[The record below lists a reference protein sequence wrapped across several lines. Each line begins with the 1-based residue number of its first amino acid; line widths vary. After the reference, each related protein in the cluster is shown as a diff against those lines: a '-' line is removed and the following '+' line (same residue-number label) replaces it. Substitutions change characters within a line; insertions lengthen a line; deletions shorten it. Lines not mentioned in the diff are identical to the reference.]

1 MRKLLMAIFI
11 PILML
16 LGTPALLAAIMY
28 DGSGYEDMPVHLY
41 TEDADFQKMLFQEL
55 SDSLDELDTGVN
67 ADMEY
72 NLHED
77 IINTAIYE
85 QILQSNPNY
94 APGDDC
100 ATDEECY
107 IFATDLP
114 IGEGAQ
120 ARLVGAWVEFEQNKF
135 ILNVFLDVQLS
146 EGIAYRTVIETH
158 FKLQDHPGEK
168 KYTLQFEKINLG
180 NLPIPSSMISGIL
193 NLVENNFADL
203 NLDEAVQ
210 GLPLGSFSF
219 DTFTYTLEKE
229 EIVAKIG
236 ETEEGVEPSDD
247 TLMMQEIASIV
258 FEQGLLDFELV
269 DEELILAARISKF
282 SSDDINDIP
291 EYLYEQH
298 VVIGTD
304 DNGDPIYGVFDDTA
318 FDAAVYLQ
326 DVFTEYVFNN
336 ALIGG
341 GFEIT
346 EETFNKVI
354 YDGAK
359 GFENTGTTQEL
370 ELPDGTVREVE
381 VGLKAVWFTIE
392 EDAIYAN
399 GLFKLDNTTSVMK
412 LKATKVEEASST
424 TELVFDFTELTFG
437 KDADETALDYI
448 SVTNLEVFESYL
460 TGIEDIEFG
469 SIQEIDGEVFLTIS
483 SDALTAVLTE
493 GQDEETVVINGIN
506 LIHGALVL
514 DVQPADAELAQALED
529 LNAAINDVLAD
540 ETLITDITAALNPD
554 NDNEE
559 AQEVI
564 DAMTNIQTILTDENQ
579 EIEAEDVEVL
589 FNEFEDL
596 DEAEQQVFLTEV
608 AEALP
613 EDVYNSFLEQFGST
627 AFPEV
632 DENTTP

>member
-67 ADMEY
+67 DDMEY

-85 QILQSNPNY
+85 QILNTNASY

-107 IFATDLP
+107 IMVQELP
-114 IGEGAQ
+114 LGEGSEV
-120 ARLVGAWVEFEQNKF
+120 RLVGAWVEFEQNKF
-135 ILNVFLDVQLS
+135 VMNVFIDVQLTD
-146 EGIAYRTVIETH
+146 GIAYKTVIETH
-158 FKLQDHPGEK
+158 FKLEDHPGEK
-168 KYTLQFEKINLG
+168 KYTLQFEKIKLG
-180 NLPIPSSMISGIL
+180 NLPIPSGMISSIL
-193 NLVENNFADL
+193 NIVESNFDGL
-203 NLDEAVQ
+203 NLDEAVE

-236 ETEEGVEPSDD
+236 ETEAGVEPSDD
-247 TLMMQEIASIV
+247 TLMLQEIASIV

-269 DEELILAARISKF
+269 ENELILAARISKF
-282 SSDDINDIP
+282 STDDVQDIP

-298 VVIGTD
+298 VIIGYD
-304 DNGDPIYGVFDDTA
+304 DNNDPIYGVFDDAT

-341 GFEIT
+341 GFQIT

-359 GFENTGTTQEL
+359 GFENTGTIQEL

-399 GLFKLDNTTSVMK
+399 GLFKLDNTISVMK

-448 SVTNLEVFESYL
+448 SVTNLAVFESYL
-460 TGIEDIEFG
+460 TGIDDIEFG
-469 SIQEIDGEVFLTIS
+469 TITEIDGEIFLTIS
-483 SDALTAVLTE
+483 SDALTSVLTE
-493 GQDEETVVINGIN
+493 GQDEQTVVINGIN

-514 DVQPADAELAQALED
+514 DVQPADPVLAQALED
-529 LNAAINDVLAD
+529 LNAAINEILAD
-540 ETLITDITAALNPD
+540 ETLITDMAAVLNPD

-564 DAMTNIQTILTDENQ
+564 DAMANIQTILTDENQ

-596 DEAEQQVFLTEV
+596 TEEEQGQFLEEIAT
-608 AEALP
+608 ALP
-613 EDVYNSFLEQFGST
+613 EDVYNQFLEGFDTT
-627 AFPEV
+627 AFPDLEEV
-632 DENTTP
+632 PTP